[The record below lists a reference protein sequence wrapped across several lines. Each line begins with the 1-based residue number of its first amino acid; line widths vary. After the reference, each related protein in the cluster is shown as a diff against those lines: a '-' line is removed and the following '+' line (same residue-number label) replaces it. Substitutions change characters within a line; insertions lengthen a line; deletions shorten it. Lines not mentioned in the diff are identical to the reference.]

1 MYYTINCEMHFMHK
15 EHKEKLFWLF
25 EQFAFENHKWKV
37 QAIGSHFAWRRMQ
50 KWPEN
55 RPLLR
60 IQMSPLKVLSLY
72 PLLCASKCIFKG
84 RKNKEKSL
92 IKVCWGTFLPILGLS
107 LFTTVAEAAE
117 KFGSGSSRYDFF
129 THGNLDLL
137 LRNEKVISHSRRF
150 IYEIVTLAYRIS
162 LIRSFFPPSDTGH
175 SQSISTPSMSPLR

>member
-1 MYYTINCEMHFMHK
+1 MKSASN
-15 EHKEKLFWLF
+15 WLTF
-25 EQFAFENHKWKV
+25 CLAAH
-37 QAIGSHFAWRRMQ
+37 MQ

-60 IQMSPLKVLSLY
+60 IQMSPLKVLSLSI
-72 PLLCASKCIFKG
+72 LFCVLQSAFFKG
-84 RKNKEKSL
+84 RKNKEKESYKSL
-92 IKVCWGTFLPILGLS
+92 FSNNLPILGLS

-129 THGNLDLL
+129 TNGNLDLL